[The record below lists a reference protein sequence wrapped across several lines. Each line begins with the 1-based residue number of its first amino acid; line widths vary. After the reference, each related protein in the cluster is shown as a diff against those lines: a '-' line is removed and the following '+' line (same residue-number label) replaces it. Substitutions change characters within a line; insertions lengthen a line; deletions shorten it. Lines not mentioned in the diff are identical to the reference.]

1 MKALALLLCLVFVV
15 LAVLT
20 ATGVTSLAPAIGLN
34 GHAHVKHTILYG
46 VLAVLSLV
54 WYRFQ
59 GNQTR

>member
-20 ATGVTSLAPAIGLN
+20 ATGVTSFAPAIGLN